1 MSPRA
6 RLDAETPT
14 PNVDRF
20 APHTSPRPNPSARTS
35 STRARGARD
44 MPPISPSTERRPLIA
59 VDDAST
65 ASTASQHETA
75 LAGDFVDVERAA
87 RRAHAS
93 TTTRIASSAL
103 RMSVAACAALV
114 AVATLVTRASDD
126 AGVGGSAARTL
137 AYRFASTM
145 SLDEQ
150 LTLLGGQVEQAYIGS
165 TSGFVVSSTRA
176 KVPELRMNDGPQG
189 FRAHNR
195 PGTTT
200 QWPCALAVA
209 ATFDVGLAHAWGGA
223 MGGEFVRKGANVFLG
238 PGMNLARVPLGGRN
252 FEYIAGEDPALGSA
266 MAPAVIRGIQSRG
279 VIATAKHFIFN
290 EQERDRMYYDAQ
302 VDERTMREMYLPMF
316 EASIK
321 DAEVGSIMCSYNKVN
336 GSHACQNSVY
346 MNEILR
352 DDLGFEGFVMSD
364 WLATHSTVPSLK
376 SGLDM
381 EMPTAGLFSRD
392 RLKHALE
399 TTNAL
404 GKPILSAKRIKVA
417 ATRVLTSM
425 FRAGIMDEEETVPRA
440 IDANVR
446 TYNDTTLARN
456 IVAKSAILLK
466 NDGNLL
472 PLDPDAQNKTII
484 TFGAMCAQPWSLS
497 GGGSGHV
504 DPGAKNVFT
513 VNDGLHDAGQDFKWY
528 DEHQLDQALTEA
540 TKMGDALQAIIV
552 CDGAGAGES
561 LDRPRITLHAHQQP
575 VSRFSEKFRKK
586 IVIIVTAPGHVVIP
600 QHADASSILLSFLP
614 GEQAGLGLADVVF
627 GKHAPGGKLPITIPN
642 SENELGNFDQEQYPG
657 TGGKVV
663 YKEGLHV
670 GYRWYNAKGIRP
682 AFHFGHGLTY
692 TTFKYADALV
702 ETYPVDSSIAA
713 NVSFSVTN
721 TGDRAASEVVQVYV
735 TYPRDAQEPPRQLKA
750 FKKIVVAAGHT
761 KQVSLALPVRAL
773 QIWSTKEKKWSNV
786 PGEFSFHVGG
796 TSELRE
802 LITCDPVQTHGPDA
816 TSGVLEYFGRP

>member
-1 MSPRA
+1 
-6 RLDAETPT
+6 
-14 PNVDRF
+14 
-20 APHTSPRPNPSARTS
+20 
-35 STRARGARD
+35 
-44 MPPISPSTERRPLIA
+44 
-59 VDDAST
+59 
-65 ASTASQHETA
+65 
-75 LAGDFVDVERAA
+75 
-87 RRAHAS
+87 
-93 TTTRIASSAL
+93 
-103 RMSVAACAALV
+103 
-114 AVATLVTRASDD
+114 
-126 AGVGGSAARTL
+126 
-137 AYRFASTM
+137 
-145 SLDEQ
+145 
-150 LTLLGGQVEQAYIGS
+150 
-165 TSGFVVSSTRA
+165 
-176 KVPELRMNDGPQG
+176 
-189 FRAHNR
+189 
-195 PGTTT
+195 
-200 QWPCALAVA
+200 
-209 ATFDVGLAHAWGGA
+209 

-238 PGMNLARVPLGGRN
+238 PGMNLSRVPLGGRN

-302 VDERTMREMYLPMF
+302 VDERSMREMYLPMF

-392 RLKHALE
+392 RLKYALE
-399 TTNAL
+399 ATDAL
-404 GKPILSAKRIKVA
+404 GKPMLSAERIKVA

-425 FRAGIMDEEETVPRA
+425 FRAGIMDEEETIPRA
-440 IDANVR
+440 IDADVR
-446 TYNDTTLARN
+446 TYNYTTLARN

-540 TKMGDALQAIIV
+540 TKMGDDLLAIIV

-561 LDRPRITLHAHQQP
+561 LDRPRITLNAHQQP

-642 SENELGNFDQEQYPG
+642 SENELGNFDQEQYSG

-670 GYRWYNAKGIRP
+670 GYRWYNAKGLRP

-692 TTFKYADALV
+692 TTFKYTDAVV
-702 ETYPVDSSIAA
+702 ETFPVDSSIAA
-713 NVSFSVTN
+713 NVSLSVTN
-721 TGDRAASEVVQVYV
+721 TGDRIASEVVQVYV

-750 FKKIVVAAGHT
+750 FKKIVVAAGQT

-786 PGEFSFHVGG
+786 PGEFTFHVGG
-796 TSELRE
+796 TSELRK
-802 LITCDPVQTHGPDA
+802 LIACYPVQTHGPDA